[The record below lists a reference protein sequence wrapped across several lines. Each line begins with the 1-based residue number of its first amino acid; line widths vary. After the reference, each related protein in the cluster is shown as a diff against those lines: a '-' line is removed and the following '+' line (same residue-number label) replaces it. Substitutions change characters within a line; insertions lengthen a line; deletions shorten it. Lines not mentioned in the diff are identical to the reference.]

1 MGRLIDADS
10 FAENLIHCSGLGRK
24 SFELVLKA
32 LNAQPTA
39 YDVEKVM
46 AELKEVTECNVDIYE
61 NKEDGESWNDNVIS
75 ASEAID
81 IVRKGGVE

>member
-1 MGRLIDADS
+1 MMGRLVDADS

-32 LNAQPTA
+32 LNTQPTA
-39 YDVEKVM
+39 YDVEKVVK
-46 AELKEVTECNVDIYE
+46 ELNE
-61 NKEDGESWNDNVIS
+61 ESSMFHSMFGYSVCSIRLGK
-75 ASEAID
+75 AKD

>member
-24 SFELVLKA
+24 SFELVLNA

-39 YDVEKVM
+39 YDVEKVVG
-46 AELKEVTECNVDIYE
+46 ELESRKDLMNLANIPPTHRNVGQNAY
-61 NKEDGESWNDNVIS
+61 NM
-75 ASEAID
+75 AID